1 MSRGATNR
9 VLAMAGGRGLA
20 LKQSHDAGTP
30 HREDPDGMNISI
42 AFILI
47 TTNIDETGIQHP

>member
-1 MSRGATNR
+1 
-9 VLAMAGGRGLA
+9 MAGGRGLA

-30 HREDPDGMNISI
+30 HREDEVGMNISI

-47 TTNIDETGIQHP
+47 TTDIDETGIQHP